1 MWKYV
6 VKATLN
12 AHREDAAN
20 MKENVTKKK
29 SKREWLKTLDC
40 FVMDNSLRESTVGQL
55 RGHTIENKFNIY
67 EEVKKCGFKHIIV
80 AAFAH
85 MTRVDDFFL
94 EELGKRNEDM
104 STLYSFSDLVSMPVK
119 NGVPD
124 TTTIPIGLAKMS
136 KFGLKNPIFEID
148 LADSSV
154 DYEKFTMEKLCD
166 VLLQRMDW
174 TLKNLSGEARIFINF
189 RDFPATMEETPER
202 VFSVIS
208 FLAEQPENIRKHIGI
223 MYEEPTGNYLPEE
236 MGQWTKSVRTVMD
249 KYQWKAHLLV
259 HVHKKWA
266 LAEAVQLKC
275 LMKGADG
282 IWASVCEE
290 GAAMGHA
297 CSTVTLMNL
306 VRMGNKKVLKNY
318 NCTYLRTAA
327 RKITAFTIGKDA
339 HPKQVIYGERA
350 LDVAFSFGGI
360 AGGKISKDEFDMA
373 KFFGEKPL
381 IRISTLASPAMIVQN
396 LKEWFGEHEDFTEE
410 RAEEMKR
417 VMIEDLKTNRK
428 EEYTSKVGLAILYDR
443 SGGKITEKMRDVIEK
458 VEVTESYSKTLI
470 ASVRKIWDEWD
481 SREEE
486 VGDERL
492 QYDSFYNGFM
502 APYFA
507 CYRCDDTKRA
517 MQAIDMD
524 CDGYVDWSE
533 FNFYLKWAV
542 HEYSDIEDADKLL
555 SIAFQRGII
564 PAMQDEVLK
573 ATSDDVT
580 HCCELL

>member
-1 MWKYV
+1 MWKYI

-12 AHREDAAN
+12 AHHDEAAN
-20 MKENVTKKK
+20 TREKVTNKKG
-29 SKREWLKTLDC
+29 KREYLKTLNC
-40 FVMDNSLRESTVGQL
+40 FVMDNSIRESTVGQL
-55 RGHTIENKFNIY
+55 RGHTIENKLNIFD
-67 EEVKKCGFKHIIV
+67 EVKKCGFKHVIV
-80 AAFAH
+80 ASFAH

-94 EELGKRNEDM
+94 EELVKRKEDM
-104 STLYSFSDLVSMPVK
+104 STLYSFSDLVSMPAK

-154 DYEKFTMEKLCD
+154 DYGKFTMEKLCD

-174 TLKNLSGEARIFINF
+174 TLKNLSEDAKIFVNF
-189 RDFPATMEETPER
+189 RDFPVTMEETPER
-202 VFSVIS
+202 IFKVVS
-208 FLAEQPENIRKHIGI
+208 FLAKQPQDIHQHIGI

-236 MGQWTKSVRTVMD
+236 MGQWTKSVRKVMN
-249 KYQWKAHLLV
+249 KYHWKGHLLA
-259 HVHKKWA
+259 HVHKKWGH
-266 LAEAVQLKC
+266 AEAVQLKC

-306 VRMGNKKVLKNY
+306 VRMGNKEVLKNY

-327 RKITAFTIGKDA
+327 RNITILTTGKDA
-339 HPKQVIYGERA
+339 HPKQAIYGERA
-350 LDVAFSFGGI
+350 LDVAFNFGGI
-360 AGGKISKDEFDMA
+360 AGGKVSKDEFDMA
-373 KFFGEKPL
+373 KFFGEKPF
-381 IRISTLASPAMIVQN
+381 IRISTLASPAMILQN
-396 LKEWFGEHEDFTEE
+396 LKEWFGEHKDFTED

-428 EEYTSKVGLAILYDR
+428 EEYSSKVGLAILYDR
-443 SGGKITEKMRDVIEK
+443 SGGKVTERMRDEIEK
-458 VEVTESYSKTLI
+458 VKVTELHSKQLI
-470 ASVRKIWDEWD
+470 SDVRKMWDEWD

-524 CDGYVDWSE
+524 CDDYVDWSE
-533 FNFYLKWAV
+533 FSFYLKWAV
-542 HEYSDIEDADKLL
+542 NEYSDTKDANELL
-555 SIAFQRGII
+555 SVAFQRGII
-564 PAMQDEVLK
+564 PAMQDEVLN
-573 ATSDDVT
+573 
-580 HCCELL
+580 